1 LRRLTPGNIAPRIL
15 LLLGGVCLVQIQIA
29 NLAAIPFATGSGMAV
44 CLYGL
49 AVGVTG
55 AVLSVM
61 LVPIQLTVP
70 NRMRG
75 QTMSIAYCGVNLL
88 GTGLGPFLAGFLNER
103 LLAAAPRLGCAWPL
117 CQRRLRDH
125 CKLSVARSYFAFT
138 RQSTVAK
145 PTEIIASGV
154 RQG

>member
-1 LRRLTPGNIAPRIL
+1 LRRLTPGNIAPRIV
-15 LLLGGVCLVQIQIA
+15 LLLGGVCLVQIA

-55 AVLSVM
+55 AVLSVT

-70 NRMRG
+70 NRVRG
-75 QTMSIAYCGVNLL
+75 QTMSIAYCGVTLL
-88 GTGLGPFLAGFLNER
+88 GAGLGPFLVGFLNER
-103 LLAAAPRLGCAWPL
+103 LFDGGAKLGL
-117 CQRRLRDH
+117 CMAIV
-125 CKLSVARSYFAFT
+125 SVTSATIATLLFARSYFAFT
-138 RQSTVAK
+138 RQSIAAN